1 MSRRAIAARLG
12 VLAVALATIEPA
24 SAQPRPATEPA
35 AGAPASAP
43 DALSLLGVEMLL
55 PHLARPQPFAR
66 QLGVAR
72 LLAREDAE
80 LLALLAGLEELA
92 ERGAPTLRLLA
103 VDFAAAADLAI
114 MAEAGLD
121 DAGLLGRIAAA
132 TMRMGA
138 GIGRAGTP
146 ALEATR
152 NAAARLAEGDLPGAD
167 AALALL
173 DGAPAAA
180 ITAWRDGAAARMQA
194 DATAAR
200 LAERVGARLRGAR

>member
-1 MSRRAIAARLG
+1 MRQRTIAALLG
-12 VLAVALATIEPA
+12 VLAVPLVAMQPA
-24 SAQPRPATEPA
+24 SAQPPPA
-35 AGAPASAP
+35 AQQVVGGSASAP
-43 DALSLLGVEMLL
+43 AALPLLGVEMLL

-72 LLAREDAE
+72 LLARDDAE
-80 LLALLAGLEELA
+80 LLAQFAGLDGLA
-92 ERGAPTLRLLA
+92 DRGAPTLRMLA
-103 VDFAAAADLAI
+103 ADFAATADLAI

-121 DAGLLGRIAAA
+121 DTGLLGRIAAA

-152 NAAARLAEGDLPGAD
+152 NAAARLAEGDLAGAD

-173 DGAPAAA
+173 EGAPAAA
-180 ITAWRDGAAARMQA
+180 TTIWRDGAAARMQA
-194 DATAAR
+194 DAVAAR
-200 LAERVGARLRGAR
+200 LAELVAARLRAAP

>member
-1 MSRRAIAARLG
+1 MTATLLG
-12 VLAVALATIEPA
+12 VLALSLGPMQPTV
-24 SAQPRPATEPA
+24 AQPRPAPEQAVA
-35 AGAPASAP
+35 ASSSALDVLP
-43 DALSLLGVEMLL
+43 LLGVEMLL
-55 PHLARPQPFAR
+55 PHLSRPQPFAR

-72 LLAREDAE
+72 RLAREDAE
-80 LLALLAGLEELA
+80 LLALLAELDGVA
-92 ERGAPTLRLLA
+92 DRGAPTLRMLA
-103 VDFAAAADLAI
+103 AEFAATADLAI

-132 TMRMGA
+132 TMRVGA

-173 DGAPAAA
+173 EGAPAAA
-180 ITAWRDGAAARMQA
+180 TTIWRDGAAARMQA
-194 DATAAR
+194 DAAAAR
-200 LAERVGARLRGAR
+200 LAELVAARLRAAP

>member
-1 MSRRAIAARLG
+1 MRHRMIAALLG
-12 VLAVALATIEPA
+12 VLVVPLAAMQPA
-24 SAQPRPATEPA
+24 SAQPAPA
-35 AGAPASAP
+35 AQQVAGGSASAP
-43 DALSLLGVEMLL
+43 AALPLLGVEMLL

-72 LLAREDAE
+72 LLARDDAE
-80 LLALLAGLEELA
+80 LLALFAGLEGVA
-92 ERGAPTLRLLA
+92 DRGAPTLRMLA
-103 VDFAAAADLAI
+103 ADFAAAADLAI

-121 DAGLLGRIAAA
+121 DTGLLGRIAAA

-152 NAAARLAEGDLPGAD
+152 NAAARLAESDLPGAD

-173 DGAPAAA
+173 EGAPAAA
-180 ITAWRDGAAARMQA
+180 TTIWRDGAAARMQA
-194 DATAAR
+194 DAVAAR
-200 LAERVGARLRGAR
+200 LAELVAARLRAAP

>member
-1 MSRRAIAARLG
+1 MRQRTIAALLG
-12 VLAVALATIEPA
+12 VLAVPLVAMQPA
-24 SAQPRPATEPA
+24 SAQPPPA
-35 AGAPASAP
+35 AQQVVGGSASAP
-43 DALSLLGVEMLL
+43 AALPLLGVEMLL

-72 LLAREDAE
+72 LLARDDAE
-80 LLALLAGLEELA
+80 LLALFAGLDGVA
-92 ERGAPTLRLLA
+92 DRGAPTLRMLA
-103 VDFAAAADLAI
+103 ADFAATADLAI

-121 DAGLLGRIAAA
+121 DTGLLGRIAAA

-152 NAAARLAEGDLPGAD
+152 NAAARLAEGDLAGAD

-173 DGAPAAA
+173 EGAPAAA
-180 ITAWRDGAAARMQA
+180 TTIWRDGAAARMQA
-194 DATAAR
+194 DAVAAR
-200 LAERVGARLRGAR
+200 LAELVAARLRAAP

>member
-1 MSRRAIAARLG
+1 MRQRTIAALLG
-12 VLAVALATIEPA
+12 VLAVPLVAMQPA
-24 SAQPRPATEPA
+24 SAQPPPA
-35 AGAPASAP
+35 AQQVVGGSASAP
-43 DALSLLGVEMLL
+43 AALPLLGVEMLL

-72 LLAREDAE
+72 LLARDDAE
-80 LLALLAGLEELA
+80 LLALFAGLEGVA
-92 ERGAPTLRLLA
+92 DRGAPTLRMLA
-103 VDFAAAADLAI
+103 ADFAATADLAI

-121 DAGLLGRIAAA
+121 DTGLLGRIAAA

-152 NAAARLAEGDLPGAD
+152 NAAARLAESDLPGAD

-173 DGAPAAA
+173 EGAPAAA
-180 ITAWRDGAAARMQA
+180 TTIWRDGAAARMQA
-194 DATAAR
+194 DAVAAR
-200 LAERVGARLRGAR
+200 LAELVAARLRAAP

>member
-1 MSRRAIAARLG
+1 MRGSATAALVGLLAIPLAAMQ
-12 VLAVALATIEPA
+12 AA
-24 SAQPRPATEPA
+24 SAQPRPAAEQA
-35 AGAPASAP
+35 VGGSASAAE
-43 DALSLLGVEMLL
+43 ALSLLGVEMLL

-72 LLAREDAE
+72 LLAREDAA
-80 LLALLAGLEELA
+80 LLALLGGLDGLA
-92 ERGAPTLRLLA
+92 DRGAPTLRMLA
-103 VDFAAAADLAI
+103 ADFPAAADLSI

-132 TMRMGA
+132 TMRVGA

-152 NAAARLAEGDLPGAD
+152 NAAARLAEGDLPAAD

-180 ITAWRDGAAARMQA
+180 VTMWRDGAAARMQV
-194 DATAAR
+194 DAAAVQ
-200 LAERVGARLRGAR
+200 LAELVAARLRGAP